1 MYRAGTT
8 GVVVASIGVVATG
21 LYRSKK
27 GRVAPVGRRDF
38 DFNFDSAFAFALDAD
53 MVAGSSSLTLLSS
66 WWSPSLARNPP
77 VASGSPRVGK

>member
-38 DFNFDSAFAFALDAD
+38 DFNFDFNGAA
-53 MVAGSSSLTLLSS
+53 
-66 WWSPSLARNPP
+66 P
-77 VASGSPRVGK
+77 